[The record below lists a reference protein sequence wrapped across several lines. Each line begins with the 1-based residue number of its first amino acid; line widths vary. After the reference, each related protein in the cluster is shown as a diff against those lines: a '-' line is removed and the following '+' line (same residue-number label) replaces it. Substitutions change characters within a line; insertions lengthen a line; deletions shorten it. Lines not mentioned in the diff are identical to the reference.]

1 METLTIII
9 AISTIVL
16 MMASVI
22 FFPSIVIFFK
32 AHKSITINCYWVI
45 CLLGAILMIV
55 CGCVSFDS
63 VIDGI
68 TSDAAINPLKILLLF
83 YSMSVMSI
91 ILDELGF
98 FKYIASIVANKC
110 KSSQKVLF
118 ICFYLCV
125 SVLTVFTSNDIIILT
140 FTPFII
146 FLCRKLNVNPIPY
159 LISEFIAA
167 NTLSMM
173 LIIGNPTNI
182 YLGSFYGIT
191 FFEYLK
197 VMALPTIVTA
207 IVVLVL
213 LLLIFKKQLSKS
225 IDIDEVNVEKIN
237 DKRSVIITVSHLI
250 VCIILLALSNYLNIQ
265 MYLISFILFITLFV
279 YIIINCIIT
288 KKYQIIKNT
297 FKRIPYDL
305 CPFVLSMFV
314 LVITLKNQGI
324 LLELSTV
331 LSKINNDLYSYGVS
345 SFVCS
350 NFMNNIPMSVMFSE
364 MIVSSNASTTALY
377 ATVIGSNLGAY
388 LTPLGALAGIMWL
401 GLLKNEKVEM
411 SFGKFIIY
419 TGPISLIAMCVSLLL
434 LGVVL

>member
-1 METLTIII
+1 MIYTVII
-9 AISTIVL
+9 AILTCISLIL
-16 MMASVI
+16 SII
-22 FFPSIVIFFK
+22 FFPKIKVFNK
-32 AHKSITINCYWVI
+32 QINTYWLI
-45 CLLGAILMIV
+45 GLLGATLMLLFGSISV
-55 CGCVSFDS
+55 KDAFNGLFSDS
-63 VIDGI
+63 
-68 TSDAAINPLKILLLF
+68 SINPIKILILFISMTLL
-83 YSMSVMSI
+83 SVF
-91 ILDELGF
+91 LDEVGF
-98 FKYIASIVANKC
+98 FKTLAMFATKKAKSNQKALFFILYAVVSI
-110 KSSQKVLF
+110 
-118 ICFYLCV
+118 
-125 SVLTVFTSNDIIILT
+125 LTIFTSNDIVILT
-140 FTPFII
+140 FTPFICYFAKNTKI
-146 FLCRKLNVNPIPY
+146 NPIPY
-159 LISEFIAA
+159 LVAEFVGAD
-167 NTLSMM
+167 TWSMM

-182 YLGSFYGIT
+182 FLATSANIEFI
-191 FFEYLK
+191 EYLK
-197 VMALPTIVTA
+197 IMFIPTLLAGICEILVLYILFNKKLKEPLVCEYEEQKFNEKTSIIIGLA
-207 IVVLVL
+207 HLLICLVL
-213 LLLIFKKQLSKS
+213 LVISS
-225 IDIDEVNVEKIN
+225 YIN
-237 DKRSVIITVSHLI
+237 IP
-250 VCIILLALSNYLNIQ
+250 
-265 MYLISFILFITLFV
+265 MYLICLCCAISLVLLISVIN
-279 YIIINCIIT
+279 IIS
-288 KKYQIIKNT
+288 KKKFSNIKNT

-434 LGVVL
+434 LGFVL